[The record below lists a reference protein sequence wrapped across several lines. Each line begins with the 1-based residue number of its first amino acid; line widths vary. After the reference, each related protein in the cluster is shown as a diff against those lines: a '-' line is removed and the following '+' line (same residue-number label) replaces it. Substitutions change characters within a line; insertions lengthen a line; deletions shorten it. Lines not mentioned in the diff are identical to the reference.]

1 MKIYFIDNAFKIQI
15 FYFFVLSG
23 ASRNEE
29 NFKLSIKCKKCVF
42 NIALFEFCSFLYC
55 FIDDKN
61 AFILDGYLNKAIIL
75 LFVFPENKKQTQN
88 VE

>member
-1 MKIYFIDNAFKIQI
+1 
-15 FYFFVLSG
+15 
-23 ASRNEE
+23 
-29 NFKLSIKCKKCVF
+29 
-42 NIALFEFCSFLYC
+42 LYC

-61 AFILDGYLNKAIIL
+61 AFIFDKYLNKAIIL